1 MSKHRNAWAQLPAA
15 HSRPRHPGSR
25 RLRCAGFTL
34 IELGLVITIIAVLVG
49 ILLPVVHR
57 VRLKGYAADTSNEI
71 SEISAAIER
80 YDLDQHAY
88 PGPLANDQICD
99 PNFPNMDGGTNIT
112 GNLTMQAQSGSFGT
126 NNYDGTGGTTWNSQ
140 ITMSEN
146 LVLGLLGGLWFNS
159 NNATSNNAYAISY
172 DPTQVG
178 LGPQSLANNGTT
190 HRFPPYI
197 ETRNL
202 DWTTNKNGITGRFA
216 DGVGPAASDGLGG
229 CYDSPIPEFVDRYP
243 SPLPILYL
251 RAKPGASSFPSG
263 TLTAVATAANPV
275 ITDDYLENNPIASGG
290 PRCGVYDINQIAGY
304 TRAPGTPPGAPT
316 IIGAEKESINPYKAG
331 TAGTWPNGSPK
342 ANTIPMQGL
351 NIVTANPPAVLSPPT
366 DPNYNY
372 PYDAFPYFYNPNA
385 SAGAGTIG
393 QAVIQNVAQAR
404 SQDGFILISAGEDR
418 IYGTADDITS
428 FGSVLPQ

>member
-1 MSKHRNAWAQLPAA
+1 MRKYRNTWAQLLAA
-15 HSRPRHPGSR
+15 RSSLPHARSRH
-25 RLRCAGFTL
+25 LRCAGFTL

-57 VRLKGYAADTSNEI
+57 VRMKAYAADTSNEI
-71 SEISAAIER
+71 SEICAAIER

-99 PNFPNMDGGTNIT
+99 PNFPGMDGGTFT
-112 GNLTMQAQSGSFGT
+112 GNLTMIAQST
-126 NNYDGTGGTTWNSQ
+126 NAAPTGYDLGTGSWTNQ

-146 LVLGLLGGLWFNS
+146 LVLGLLGGLWFNTK
-159 NNATSNNAYAISY
+159 NATGNNAYAISY

-197 ETRNL
+197 DAHNL
-202 DWTTNKNGITGRFA
+202 DWSTNANVKTGRFI
-216 DGVGPAASDGLGG
+216 DGTGLVDGQGS

-263 TLTAVATAANPV
+263 TGTALSKIANPV
-275 ITDDYLENNPIASGG
+275 ITDDYQEQNPTASGG

-304 TRAPGTPPGAPT
+304 TRAPGATPGPPT
-316 IIGAEKESINPYKAG
+316 IIGAGKESIIPYKAG
-331 TAGTWPNGSPK
+331 AAGTWPNP
-342 ANTIPMQGL
+342 AAVNTIPMQGL
-351 NIVTANPPAVLSPPT
+351 NVVTANPPAVLSPPT

-404 SQDGFILISAGEDR
+404 NQDGFILISAGEDR
-418 IYGTADDITS
+418 TYGTADDITS